1 MISWPKV
8 AARSSL
14 AKLPLGSAHQE
25 PERILNASR
34 GPGPDGGRLRVPALP
49 GPAGAHV
56 VRCSGRALRKH
67 GACNCAVSRALRV
80 AHFWSPEWSIMAHLR
95 CPWGRLCPPPPPR
108 RRPRSHSQSCNYAAV
123 IRTRDSCPQLPLWG
137 SWRVVFVCEEPS
149 GGGGARPRLSQCPR
163 VCTAGLR
170 PPFVPPGASPA
181 SFSDRSFE
189 LYTAEAPIPLSANSL
204 PTLKPTLTSFE

>member
-25 PERILNASR
+25 PERILNVSR
-34 GPGPDGGRLRVPALP
+34 GLGPDGGRLRVPALP

-95 CPWGRLCPPPPPR
+95 CPWGRLCPPPPR

-149 GGGGARPRLSQCPR
+149 GGWGGPATPVPMPWGLHSRPEAAFCPARGESCFFFQQI
-163 VCTAGLR
+163 
-170 PPFVPPGASPA
+170 F
-181 SFSDRSFE
+181 
-189 LYTAEAPIPLSANSL
+189 
-204 PTLKPTLTSFE
+204 

>member
-95 CPWGRLCPPPPPR
+95 CPWGRLCPSPPR
-108 RRPRSHSQSCNYAAV
+108 DAVLGHIPRAVITLQLSGHVTAAPNFHFGVLGGSSLCVRSHRGVGGPGHA
-123 IRTRDSCPQLPLWG
+123 CPNALGFAQQ
-137 SWRVVFVCEEPS
+137 
-149 GGGGARPRLSQCPR
+149 A
-163 VCTAGLR
+163 
-170 PPFVPPGASPA
+170 
-181 SFSDRSFE
+181 
-189 LYTAEAPIPLSANSL
+189 
-204 PTLKPTLTSFE
+204 